1 MGLEFP
7 KPSPVAGYNPEF
19 LKRVHERQRLERERR
34 AAERELELRRQR
46 IEQARLVSIEEA
58 TAKRLATQK
67 AICRVSACG
76 GPQFLRIATRICL
89 ALDVSPAELF
99 APTRRNTKMALARH
113 AICYWAARLTDLSYP
128 RIGKAL
134 GRDHTTVLHGKD
146 AYVEK
151 RRAQGRYLR
160 PAR

>member
-7 KPSPVAGYNPEF
+7 KPSPVAGYNPQF
-19 LKRVHERQRLERERR
+19 LKRVYERQRLEREK
-34 AAERELELRRQR
+34 ELKRQR
-46 IEQARLVSIEEA
+46 IEQARQAGIDEA
-58 TAKRLATQK
+58 NAKRVATEN
-67 AICRVSACG
+67 AIRKVSASG

-99 APTRRNTKMALARH
+99 APTRRNTEMALARH

-134 GRDHTTVLHGKD
+134 GRDHTTILHGKD